1 MRLETDIQR
10 IEQRAKH
17 QEERNW
23 AFRCFLKGC
32 DLSTKEIDSVVH
44 ALNGEVSTQIDCT
57 KCANCCKVVQPL
69 LKSRD
74 IKRLARYLNLPE
86 EAFRAQYLQK
96 DDKKQGDIFKVR
108 PCPFLHENRCT
119 VYSSR
124 PDDCR
129 SYPHLHKRDFVFRV
143 NQAVSNS
150 SVCPIVFNVYE
161 RLKRNLWHKDPRPE
175 SPEDE

>member
-1 MRLETDIQR
+1 MRIETDIQR
-10 IEQRAKH
+10 IEQRVKQ

-32 DLSTKEIDSVVH
+32 DRSAKQIDSIVH
-44 ALNGEVSTQIDCT
+44 ALNKEVSSQIDCT
-57 KCANCCKVVQPL
+57 QCANCCKVVQPS

-74 IKRLARYLNLPE
+74 IIRLALYLNFPGKV
-86 EAFRAQYLQK
+86 FRAQYLRK
-96 DDKKQGDIFKVR
+96 DDEKQRDIFKVR

-129 SYPHLHKRDFVFRV
+129 SYPHLHKRDFVFRLK
-143 NQAVSNS
+143 QALSNS

-161 RLKRNLWHKDPRPE
+161 RLKRNLWHKRPGLE
-175 SPEDE
+175 FPE